1 MPYSNTPYNNSKDSE
16 YNFKKKKRKVYLN
29 IIDGINYD
37 GKSQTDPLGMYT
49 GVPMED
55 GEMPVQDVDDL

>member
-1 MPYSNTPYNNSKDSE
+1 MSYSNTPYNNSEDSK
-16 YNFKKKKRKVYLN
+16 YSFKKKKRKVYLN

-37 GKSQTDPLGMYT
+37 GKSDTDPLGMYT

-55 GEMPVQDVDDL
+55 GEMPIQDADDL